1 VTLQV
6 LDTESYD
13 GKQADIWSCG
23 VMLYVMLTAQ
33 VRGLHTVVHFRQLR
47 RIYIQADGC
56 LHLPLSPAACSWLT
70 CAFSA
75 G

>member
-1 VTLQV
+1 MPLQV

-33 VRGLHTVVHFRQLR
+33 VR
-47 RIYIQADGC
+47 A
-56 LHLPLSPAACSWLT
+56 SS
-70 CAFSA
+70 
-75 G
+75 

>member
-1 VTLQV
+1 VPLQV

-33 VRGLHTVVHFRQLR
+33 VHSLDADHHRHCLRLFLYWPCRLR
-47 RIYIQADGC
+47 RTPA
-56 LHLPLSPAACSWLT
+56 LNTSPSPASCS
-70 CAFSA
+70 
-75 G
+75 